1 MAIRTPIIP
10 SEITVH
16 LGAPDEAAKNITV
29 PFIEYIKNV
38 ASSEIYSSW
47 PIEAIK
53 ANILAQIS
61 FALNRIYNEWYRS
74 QGYNFDITSDPLYDQ
89 SFTEDRQFFENI
101 SLIVDEIFNNYIVRT
116 GQVQPLFAQYCDG
129 KTTNCDGLSQWGTV
143 QLANQ
148 GKSFLEI
155 LKYYYGN
162 DIEIVEN
169 APVADNILSY
179 PGFPVKLGSSGD
191 YVRVIKNQLNR
202 IGVNYPAIPPIID
215 EKHVFNIETENAVKK
230 FQEIFDLDVTGVIDK
245 STWYKIKYIY
255 NAVKKVSDLYSEG
268 ISADE
273 AILLFNNEFD
283 LGDTTPYIRVL
294 NYILN
299 TISFFDSDIPFL
311 NLTGETFTENTKEVV
326 MAFQEKYKIP
336 VTGVV
341 DRNTWKYLVE
351 AYEQTLATIP
361 TEYLSYIDEFY
372 PGIVLSKG
380 MRGQD
385 IIRLQKFLLE
395 ICRKSASI
403 PGVRVNGV
411 FDSLTEQSIIT
422 IQKRYNLPA
431 NGYVDAA
438 TWYRVVELSKG
449 NE

>member
-1 MAIRTPIIP
+1 
-10 SEITVH
+10 
-16 LGAPDEAAKNITV
+16 
-29 PFIEYIKNV
+29 
-38 ASSEIYSSW
+38 
-47 PIEAIK
+47 
-53 ANILAQIS
+53 
-61 FALNRIYNEWYRS
+61 
-74 QGYNFDITSDPLYDQ
+74 
-89 SFTEDRQFFENI
+89 
-101 SLIVDEIFNNYIVRT
+101 
-116 GQVQPLFAQYCDG
+116 
-129 KTTNCDGLSQWGTV
+129 
-143 QLANQ
+143 
-148 GKSFLEI
+148 
-155 LKYYYGN
+155 
-162 DIEIVEN
+162 
-169 APVADNILSY
+169 
-179 PGFPVKLGSSGD
+179 
-191 YVRVIKNQLNR
+191 
-202 IGVNYPAIPPIID
+202 
-215 EKHVFNIETENAVKK
+215 
-230 FQEIFDLDVTGVIDK
+230 
-245 STWYKIKYIY
+245 
-255 NAVKKVSDLYSEG
+255 
-268 ISADE
+268 
-273 AILLFNNEFD
+273 
-283 LGDTTPYIRVL
+283 
-294 NYILN
+294 
-299 TISFFDSDIPFL
+299 
-311 NLTGETFTENTKEVV
+311 